1 MIDFLQKRDTFHLNL
16 LESLLMDNRGL
27 EQISAMVM
35 CTIRIVDLIPF
46 RVTEQKKAECK
57 TERDVPFGLV
67 LVVIFV
73 LGKVIIKFIGFL
85 QHLQDCKE
93 PWSSSC
99 DIFTLT

>member
-46 RVTEQKKAECK
+46 CVTEQK
-57 TERDVPFGLV
+57 
-67 LVVIFV
+67 
-73 LGKVIIKFIGFL
+73 
-85 QHLQDCKE
+85 
-93 PWSSSC
+93 
-99 DIFTLT
+99 